1 MHTLLALNAQRRVR
15 EKHAIRV
22 RITEHERTTVHGKQA
37 ILQSLLTGGLWA
49 MSAVGL
55 WYGGKKVY
63 EGEATPSEA
72 LTAFGLI
79 LLDGR
84 EMTTLDVTW
93 MRAQMG
99 AVTQNL
105 TLFKASIYD
114 NIAMGLIVLRD
125 LGGRNTGQVEE
136 RVINAAQRADVHE
149 FIMSLPDGY
158 NTRVGENGAIKLS
171 TQQRQRIALARALI
185 REPKLL
191 MLDEVAL
198 SPQELL
204 SRFGGAIGAG
214 STTMILFTR
223 NVSWMLTLVL
233 VAALPLLLIG
243 ETIHTQQQMKVPTG
257 SSLVDGIEAEGAVE
271 VHTNEALRNRQA
283 VVMLGLELSWCSSF
297 ETLLQRPLC
306 RLRHKAQLE
315 AVARG
320 FCAVVMVA
328 ACALACWL
336 SGVLVHYGDA
346 TFRELV
352 HSLLVVTIS
361 ALSLGIPVAWLNGT
375 DGALQAGSA
384 ICTLRDAANA
394 VTTANGLAPPPSCES
409 SSEGEQDPIPQ
420 SPALR
425 GSVTLH
431 NIHFAYPTRTSALV
445 LDGLSLH
452 IEAGQTVALCG
463 PTGAGKSTVLEL
475 IERFYDLLPAA
486 ENGGRILL
494 DGVDTRVL
502 DVAWMRAQISFVGSE
517 PTLFLG
523 TIAENIA
530 YGMAAPPSLEAIVA
544 AAEVAHAHAFI
555 SRLPDGYATRVGGE
569 LQFSPGQRQR
579 IALARSVLQD
589 PRLLLLDEPTRSLGA
604 ECEKIAVQQALDTI
618 VAQRV
623 RRTTVIAAHPAQ
635 SATAR
640 NADTIFVLDGGRV
653 VDQGTHT
660 ELLELQNG
668 IYARLLQER
677 AWSPTSSSSY
687 TVGTSAT

>member
-63 EGEATPSEA
+63 EAVVGEHGAGKSTLVTLLLRLYEPSQ
-72 LTAFGLI
+72 GLI

-99 AVTQNL
+99 AVTQDL

-114 NIAMGLIVLRD
+114 NIAMGLVVLRD

-361 ALSLGIPVAWLNGT
+361 ALSLGIPVAWLSGT

-394 VTTANGLAPPPSCES
+394 ATTANGLAPPPSCES

-431 NIHFAYPTRTSALV
+431 NIHFAYPTRTNALV

-623 RRTTVIAAHPAQ
+623 AARP
-635 SATAR
+635 
-640 NADTIFVLDGGRV
+640 
-653 VDQGTHT
+653 
-660 ELLELQNG
+660 
-668 IYARLLQER
+668 
-677 AWSPTSSSSY
+677 
-687 TVGTSAT
+687 VGTLWSKLMEPTFCKVDNN